1 MTGDGR
7 WSMKSKADLA
17 PVFVR
22 TLRLGLV
29 CCDMVIDWEIM
40 CALLYKAPQFWQ
52 LIHLIAYL
60 MIALRPLLEFND
72 IDNRL

>member
-29 CCDMVIDWEIM
+29 RCDMVIDWEIM
-40 CALLYKAPQFWQ
+40 CVLLYKAPQFWQ

-60 MIALRPLLEFND
+60 VDCAPTASRV
-72 IDNRL
+72 